1 MRASDPQTPMSVSAD
16 AVRAEVDAL
25 YRSDSRRVFA
35 TLIRLLGDF
44 DVAEEALHDA
54 FRAALEQWPCD
65 GVHANAASAAA
76 MDRAQIV
83 DLYDALQRTA
93 PSPVIELNRAA
104 ALAMRDGPAAALVLV
119 DDILARGDL
128 TDYHL
133 AHSARAELC
142 RRLGRTEQAREAFRR
157 ALDLTQQE
165 PERRFI
171 ERRLRELV
179 N

>member
-54 FRAALEQWPCD
+54 FGAALEQWPCD